1 MTHRLLLAP
10 LTALAALAWL
20 ASALGVTPSGPPAP
34 SESGFARDTIDA
46 AALCRSLLVKALPG
60 DRRDESRDHPEE
72 GALACPSFPT
82 PRRPVFSLAVAPPV
96 APSALAE

>member
-20 ASALGVTPSGPPAP
+20 ASALGVTPSGPPGP

-46 AALCRSLLVKALPG
+46 AALCRSMLVKALPG
-60 DRRDESRDHPEE
+60 DRRDESSDHPGQ
-72 GALACPSFPT
+72 GALAPPSFPT
-82 PRRPVFSLAVAPPV
+82 PPRPVFS
-96 APSALAE
+96 